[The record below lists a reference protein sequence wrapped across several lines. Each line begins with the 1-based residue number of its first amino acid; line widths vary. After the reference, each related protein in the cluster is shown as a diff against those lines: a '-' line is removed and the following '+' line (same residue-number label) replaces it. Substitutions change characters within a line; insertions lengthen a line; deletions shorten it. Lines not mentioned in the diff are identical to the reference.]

1 MNERLAA
8 TIPADTRPAVASLDE
23 AVPEQQPAKSVLR
36 TEFSV
41 FLAQRDKEALLA
53 RPVLV
58 WGNRPGRMPAAL
70 VRGLAEEAGLPWI
83 EVAAGGGIFPD
94 DIVSQLAR
102 RAPRCREHHPLGVAL
117 ISDVQM
123 LSPAAARSLAAQL
136 AGPSPVPHLHLGRPL
151 NLTRR
156 QVFWVVTVCVPEP
169 ERARART
176 EAEGRASPFALLA
189 VGPDSADVV
198 AAGLAG
204 SFRGPS
210 VAESLPDL
218 VEALGEAF
226 PANAWLLPGTRE
238 DLVNWARAEDSPW
251 WPGRRMRAYCRHH
264 GVALRLADGAVEAWA
279 AEALREGGT
288 VDALEDCLRLAMDPV
303 LAAIADR
310 SREWEAVELTPGS
323 LAQSEAPRLVPGS
336 RAPIGKRQGGQD
348 SEAGE
353 SRDERP
359 PRTPQSSP
367 EVHLARAEDLAGLLE
382 GSSEGASHGKEFCG
396 KEFSGEA
403 RS

>member
-1 MNERLAA
+1 MNESLFV
-8 TIPADTRPAVASLDE
+8 PVSADARPAVSTLEE

-41 FLAQRDKEALLA
+41 FLAQRDREGLAA

-83 EVAAGGGIFPD
+83 EVAAGGGIVPD

-102 RAPRCREHHPLGVAL
+102 LAPRCREHHPLGVAL

-123 LSPAAARSLAAQL
+123 LAPVAARSLAAQL

-169 ERARART
+169 ERARARS
-176 EAEGRASPFALLA
+176 ELEGTASPFALLA

-198 AAGLAG
+198 AAGIAG
-204 SFRGPS
+204 SFRGPG
-210 VAESLPDL
+210 VAESLPGL
-218 VEALGEAF
+218 IEALGEAF

-238 DLVNWARAEDSPW
+238 DLVDWASAEGSPW

-264 GVALRLADGAVEAWA
+264 GVALRLADGAIDAWA
-279 AEALREGGT
+279 AEALRQGGT

-323 LAQSEAPRLVPGS
+323 LVQSEAPRLVPGA
-336 RAPIGKRQGGQD
+336 RAPMAMRQGNRE
-348 SEAGE
+348 SEAGD

-367 EVHLARAEDLAGLLE
+367 EVHLARAEDLVGLLE
-382 GSSEGASHGKEFCG
+382 PGSEATADGETTNKEV
-396 KEFSGEA
+396 
-403 RS
+403 RP

>member
-1 MNERLAA
+1 MNERPSVA
-8 TIPADTRPAVASLDE
+8 TPADARPAVASLDE
-23 AVPEQQPAKSVLR
+23 AVPDQEPAKSVLR

-41 FLAQRDKEALLA
+41 FLAQRDKEALAA

-83 EVAAGGGIFPD
+83 EVTAGGGVFPD

-123 LSPAAARSLAAQL
+123 LAPSAARSLAAQL
-136 AGPSPVPHLHLGRPL
+136 GGPSPIPHLHLGRPL

-169 ERARART
+169 ERTRARA
-176 EAEGRASPFALLA
+176 EAEGAGSPFALLA
-189 VGPDSADVV
+189 VGPSSADVV
-198 AAGLAG
+198 AAGFAG
-204 SFRGPS
+204 AFRGPAL
-210 VAESLPDL
+210 AEGLPNL

-226 PANAWLLPGTRE
+226 PANAWLLPGTL
-238 DLVNWARAEDSPW
+238 DDVASWARAEESPW

-264 GVALRLADGAVEAWA
+264 GVMMRLADGAVDAWA
-279 AEALREGGT
+279 AEALRQGGT
-288 VDALEDCLRLAMDPV
+288 VDALEDCLRTAMDPV

-310 SREWEAVELTPGS
+310 TRDWGAVELTPGS
-323 LAQSEAPRLVPGS
+323 FVQNEAPRLVPGT
-336 RAPIGKRQGGQD
+336 RASVAGRWGGPEGD
-348 SEAGE
+348 AGE
-353 SRDERP
+353 SREERP

-367 EVHLARAEDLAGLLE
+367 EVHLARTEDLAGILE
-382 GSSEGASHGKEFCG
+382 NHGEG
-396 KEFSGEA
+396 
-403 RS
+403 RP